1 LDFYTASSLK
11 QQSADKH
18 VAPLGHIIPIP
29 SRTVIA
35 LSPSCWV
42 LGNLI
47 KIRSLIA
54 PDYVAQ
60 QNREAIKDRILIR
73 LGA

>member
-11 QQSADKH
+11 QQFADKH

-60 QNREAIKDRILIR
+60 QNREAILIR

>member
-1 LDFYTASSLK
+1 VSYQYKNPTK
-11 QQSADKH
+11 R
-18 VAPLGHIIPIP
+18 V
-29 SRTVIA
+29 VIA

-60 QNREAIKDRILIR
+60 QNRGAIKDRILIR

>member
-1 LDFYTASSLK
+1 MVYRGVEP
-11 QQSADKH
+11 QSGKTKDYAI
-18 VAPLGHIIPIP
+18 GI
-29 SRTVIA
+29 S
-35 LSPSCWV
+35 V

-60 QNREAIKDRILIR
+60 QNWEAIKDRILIR